1 MLIRFFFLYFDCV
14 FSLTV
19 KIKNNKIENE
29 KKLINV
35 ILNGAKLS
43 TVNPPNKNGI
53 KNITENLLFNKI
65 FKLKAL
71 LISY

>member
-1 MLIRFFFLYFDCV
+1 M
-14 FSLTV
+14 V

-35 ILNGAKLS
+35 KLNGGKLS
-43 TVNPPNKNGI
+43 TVNPPNKKGI

-65 FKLKAL
+65 FKLKFL
-71 LISY
+71 LLSYRL